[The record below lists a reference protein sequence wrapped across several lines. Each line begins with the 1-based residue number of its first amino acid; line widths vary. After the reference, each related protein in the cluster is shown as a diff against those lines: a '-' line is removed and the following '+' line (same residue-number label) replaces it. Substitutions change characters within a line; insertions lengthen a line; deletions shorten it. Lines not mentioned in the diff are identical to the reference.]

1 MKDEDKKRLDC
12 LSEDNIDD
20 AINAAIE
27 KYFSIGLIVDALFW
41 SKVIA
46 IYRDQL
52 KKEKR
57 KSGRML
63 RPK

>member
-1 MKDEDKKRLDC
+1 MADLDVSNVDEFIDRAIDKYWAK
-12 LSEDNIDD
+12 NMV
-20 AINAAIE
+20 
-27 KYFSIGLIVDALFW
+27 VDALFW
-41 SKVIA
+41 SKAIA